1 MNEDERF
8 EDIIKRFEAML
19 QTNENIFFDLEDF
32 LDIVDEYISL
42 GNFNMASKA
51 IDIALQQY
59 PANVDLLLFK
69 AELLS
74 FNDQVDKAEE
84 LLAELKLMAPERIEI
99 PMLEAELYS
108 RKNKHKKAINALQQ
122 ALQFENADRVE
133 IYELMTVEYLYLEDY
148 RLALKSALKTL
159 ELDSESSTALYNA
172 ITCYDLLNEKEKA
185 IVFLEQYVEKNPFS
199 EVGWSLLAKKYIDK
213 AWYNKA
219 VQALDYA
226 IAIDDTFLGAYYD
239 KAYAYMQIGQYD
251 KALKCYQL
259 TLKIADPTA
268 FTFFHIAKNYQ
279 KLNDLDQAVHYY
291 FKAIEE
297 DPGYFKAWMELILIK
312 LQQKQLESALSL
324 TLKALEV
331 INNKE
336 LYEILGKIYQL
347 SDQPV
352 KAMAAF
358 EMSIKLG
365 TPSLNI
371 ILQLAD
377 LYKQQGM
384 IEEYRNILLY
394 AKKQFP
400 DSKEIKKRMLEN

>member
-32 LDIVDEYISL
+32 LDIIDEYITL
-42 GNFNMASKA
+42 GNFNMAFKA

-59 PANVDLLLFK
+59 PENVDLLLFK
-69 AELLS
+69 AELFS
-74 FNDQVDKAEE
+74 FNDQVEKAEK
-84 LLAELKLMAPERIEI
+84 LLSELKLIAPERIEI
-99 PMLEAELYS
+99 HMLEAELYS

-122 ALQFENADRVE
+122 ALQFENADRAD

-159 ELDSESSTALYNA
+159 EIDPGSSTALYNA
-172 ITCYDLLNEKEKA
+172 VTCFDLLNEKENA
-185 IVFLEQYVEKNPFS
+185 INFLEKHVEKNPFS

-213 AWYNKA
+213 SWYDKA
-219 VQALDYA
+219 IQALDYA
-226 IAIDDTFLGAYYD
+226 IAVDDTFLGAYYD
-239 KAYAYMQIGQYD
+239 KAYAFMQIAQYD

-279 KLNDLDQAVHYY
+279 KLNDLDQAIYYY

-297 DPGYFKAWMELILIK
+297 DPGYFKAWTELILIK
-312 LQQKQLESALSL
+312 LKQKQVESALEL
-324 TLKALEV
+324 THRALEV
-331 INNKE
+331 INNQG
-336 LYEILGKIYQL
+336 LYEILGNIYDL
-347 SDQPV
+347 LEQPL
-352 KAMAAF
+352 KAIAAF

-365 TPSLNI
+365 TPSLKI

-377 LYKQQGM
+377 LYKQQEM